1 MGIQEKFIFA
11 KRVEKTRKSAKIP
24 YFTVILYK
32 IPLTSIALWAG
43 YWYNIACAW
52 LCCNIA
58 HVWLYLGSL

>member
-1 MGIQEKFIFA
+1 MGMYAKFIFA

-43 YWYNIACAW
+43 YWYNTNMAGWQDKIF
-52 LCCNIA
+52 
-58 HVWLYLGSL
+58 SP